1 MDPAARL
8 SATGQDPYPAMQAR
22 MEIDG
27 PERRRKME
35 AVELLA
41 VIISLLALLISAIG
55 FGQSLERRRRD

>member
-1 MDPAARL
+1 
-8 SATGQDPYPAMQAR
+8 
-22 MEIDG
+22 
-27 PERRRKME
+27 ME